1 MNHRYYSAANKTE
14 TRYIVTMPSLRSV
27 HNTKD
32 VATGLGVTRSAQK
45 QKIAMGGACDEVSGT
60 TRNKPIIPKVTHK
73 RPSSVS
79 AACEVDLISSQS
91 IECGFNCG
99 LCCKPVDTDEIE
111 ISSLQCCL
119 CSTYY
124 HGCCLDL
131 DDDVLALLYVVKNL
145 NGWCCEKCR
154 RAYKNYK
161 TFTDIPIDSSQKK
174 PCRANDK
181 STVLQ
186 QEKISSLAIDMIV
199 VKSQLQCIVD
209 DLKQLPKTP
218 HAEVLSEEA
227 AIMIDP
233 ASAGTS
239 VIDTSSWKEFR
250 GRNNRKLPV
259 LTSNSNSKKN
269 PSLDQDTREAMLV
282 AMHSEMSTINRR
294 STAVVVSGLPVR
306 SDVPDIDQFNNICIQ
321 HLHFNPTVKSACRL
335 GKRIEGKMQ
344 PLLVH
349 LSSSNEVTSLM
360 NVAKKPTHSIE
371 RLRENM
377 CIYKSSSDK
386 GRGDCC
392 LETS

>member
-1 MNHRYYSAANKTE
+1 M
-14 TRYIVTMPSLRSV
+14 
-27 HNTKD
+27 D
-32 VATGLGVTRSAQK
+32 
-45 QKIAMGGACDEVSGT
+45 
-60 TRNKPIIPKVTHK
+60 
-73 RPSSVS
+73 
-79 AACEVDLISSQS
+79 
-91 IECGFNCG
+91 CG

-154 RAYKNYK
+154 RSYKNYK

-174 PCRANDK
+174 SCRANDK
-181 STVLQ
+181 STVLL
-186 QEKISSLAIDMIV
+186 QEKISSLANDMVV
-199 VKSQLQCIVD
+199 VKSQLQYIVD

-233 ASAGTS
+233 ASAGPS
-239 VIDTSSWKEFR
+239 GIDTSSWKEFR

-349 LSSSNEVTSLM
+349 LSSPNEVTSLM
-360 NVAKKPTHSIE
+360 NVAKNLRTASSDYVKTCVYINRHLTKAEATAAWKLRDARRNKRNTPANAPDSKRMTIDTISRDGPDQTDPASVSPMDPTAPAFTPGTKTGIISPVDTIQ
-371 RLRENM
+371 
-377 CIYKSSSDK
+377 SSSGHSSSSK
-386 GRGDCC
+386 P
-392 LETS
+392 